1 VGIII
6 PPTPSPLLL
15 PSSDILMVICFS
27 FDLVDVAFFFFF
39 VVVIFT
45 LSSNASRP
53 RPNTS
58 YPGPKFAVEEDA
70 VAVQEEI
77 GEEVEVKVEESDFKV
92 NL

>member
-1 VGIII
+1 
-6 PPTPSPLLL
+6 
-15 PSSDILMVICFS
+15 MVICFS
-27 FDLVDVAFFFFF
+27 FDLFETIVFFF

-58 YPGPKFAVEEDA
+58 YPGPKLAVEEDA
-70 VAVQEEI
+70 VAVQEK
-77 GEEVEVKVEESDFKV
+77 EEVVEDADFKI